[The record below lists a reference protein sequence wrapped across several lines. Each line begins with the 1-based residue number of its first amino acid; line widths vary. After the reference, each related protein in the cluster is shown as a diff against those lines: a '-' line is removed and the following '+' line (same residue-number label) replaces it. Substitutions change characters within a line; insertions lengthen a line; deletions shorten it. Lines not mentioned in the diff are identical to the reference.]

1 MHFDFFMDVSQA
13 LNVINNWK
21 PNNIETLS
29 NLLPIELIDEAY
41 SLKETVTMRKRKLS
55 LESIVWL
62 SITTNQ

>member
-1 MHFDFFMDVSQA
+1 MDVSQA

-55 LESIVWL
+55 LESMVWL

>member
-1 MHFDFFMDVSQA
+1 MDVSQA